1 MAKNTKRNFVR
12 YLING
17 ELADQNDV
25 VNEETLSD
33 FIKEGYAPKLS
44 KAFIDYLSAKND
56 RVENETLSI
65 HIITRHNSRLFPERL
80 SCQYILAQGNLSAL
94 EQGDRPFYG
103 RNIYVHIN
111 ALDIGLLKSPELE
124 EYLRSLHE
132 EEEGIVMVV
141 NANYMGDAQMCLEY
155 FNFVREHCPFRAIF
169 VCGLNIKTLYRRE
182 WDYEEPNLVIKQPE
196 FIRPEEFCDRSIE
209 VKYDEEGEMLHVE
222 VYDVSEDQYTLDK
235 SFYYPIEDLVI

>member
-25 VNEETLSD
+25 VNEVTLSD
-33 FIKEGYAPKLS
+33 FMKEVYAPKLS
-44 KAFIDYLSAKND
+44 KAFIDYLSAENEE
-56 RVENETLSI
+56 VENQTLAI

-80 SCQYILAQGNLSAL
+80 TCQYILAQGNLSAL

-103 RNIYVHIN
+103 SNIYIHIN
-111 ALDIGLLKSPELE
+111 ALEIGLLRSPELV

-141 NANYMGDAQMCLEY
+141 NANYMGDAQRCLDY

-169 VCGLNIKTLYRRE
+169 VCDLNIKTLYTRE

-196 FIRPEEFCDRSIE
+196 FIIPKKFCDRSIE
-209 VKYDEEGEMLHVE
+209 VECDEEVEMLQVG
-222 VYDVSEDQYTLDK
+222 VYDVSKGNYARDR
-235 SFYYPIEDLVI
+235 SFACSIEELEI